1 MDKIIYIG
9 GVGSHD
15 RQVDAISRELASHYK
30 QDVIGLSL
38 RTARQEPV
46 KVARLIQGNLV
57 LTHSAGMTM
66 LGDTSPKEVIA
77 VAPPLPTPAYE
88 LIVRSFFK
96 TVELY
101 KSRRESHE
109 RRQKIRDYH
118 NGSIIEHATRPQHN
132 IGHLPR
138 IIGFDAAHQAVTLV
152 TRGAKVTLGFMEND
166 ILYPHSSEYHNV
178 MTAKQHGVVV
188 HDNLLGHHDE
198 FVLYPVDVLA
208 QLNQQSL

>member
-1 MDKIIYIG
+1 MEKIIYIG

-15 RQVDAISRELASHYK
+15 RQVNAISSELAAHYQK
-30 QDVIGLSL
+30 DVVGLPL
-38 RTARQEPV
+38 RAARQDPV
-46 KVARLIQGNLV
+46 GVARLVQGNLV

-66 LGDTSPKEVIA
+66 LADTFPKEVIA
-77 VAPPLPTPAYE
+77 IAPPLPALAYE
-88 LIVRSFFK
+88 LILRSFIK
-96 TVELY
+96 TSGLY
-101 KSRRESHE
+101 KSRSESHE
-109 RRQKIRDYH
+109 RRQKIRLYH
-118 NGSIIEHATRPQHN
+118 SGSIIEHITKPQHN

-138 IIGFDAAHQAVTLV
+138 IVGFDAAHQAVTLV

-166 ILYPHSSEYHNV
+166 MLYPHSSGYHNV
-178 MTAKQHGVVV
+178 MTAKQHGVII